1 MVGDLRT
8 RVAGVVGLVDAVH
21 GGRGDATRMPC
32 GVGGRGRRAVGN
44 AGRARVVGPGTGGR
58 LESRAR

>member
-8 RVAGVVGLVDAVH
+8 RVAGVVGLADAVH
-21 GGRGDATRMPC
+21 GGRGDATGMPC

-44 AGRARVVGPGTGGR
+44 A
-58 LESRAR
+58 